1 MMYRMLDDDN
11 DWCFGQGIQSYCKDE
26 KAIETG
32 VQVYLR
38 AIQGEVWMDGTVGLP
53 WISMMASKDLKP
65 IDLLTIRDYILS
77 YRGILGVKDLDIERN
92 ENRKI
97 KLKYKIQTVYN
108 YTIEGS
114 TDIGLA

>member
-1 MMYRMLDDDN
+1 MIYRMLDDDN
-11 DWCFGQGIQSYCKDE
+11 DWCFGQGLSSFAKDE
-26 KAIETG
+26 SAIETG

-38 AIQGEVWMDGTVGLP
+38 SIQGENWMDSTVGLP
-53 WISMMASKDLKP
+53 WISMMALKNLKP
-65 IDLLTIRDYILS
+65 VDLLLVRDYILS
-77 YRGILGVKDLDIERN
+77 YRGVLGVNNLEIERK